1 MPYQRMT
8 LEDISA
14 KIGISRTTIYKV
26 INRKDDN
33 VSASTRAK
41 VNDALAK
48 YHYVPNKSARD
59 LALNRTYRIAI
70 IDYISPIAPY
80 FSRTIK
86 SGCDS
91 AISKYGDN
99 GLTISIYTAPF
110 NSPEQQISDIMHA
123 YSEGIRDFII
133 AAERPDLILP
143 IINQLKKE
151 DCSIILLNKL
161 IPGAEYD
168 AFIGADDYR
177 IGELASGILCRML
190 PDNGNILILT
200 ASETWT
206 NKTSM
211 NARLNGFVNECD
223 KKHRE
228 ITILPIAKE
237 ASSKE
242 QINTL
247 LDNSY
252 SSSTING
259 IFDLSYRPEFI
270 CDYLTR
276 NAHPET
282 RLVCTDLFDELIPYI
297 RNGIADTVIF
307 QDIQRQ
313 ALLACSLLF
322 SKMCYGTEIT
332 KKDHYSKLEVIVSEN
347 LDYFISK

>member
-1 MPYQRMT
+1 MPNQRMT

-26 INRKDDN
+26 INKKDER
-33 VSASTRAK
+33 VSASTRVK
-41 VNDALAK
+41 VNDALEQ
-48 YHYVPNKSARD
+48 YHYIPNKSARD
-59 LALNRTYRIAI
+59 LALNKTYRIAV

-86 SGCDS
+86 AGCDN
-91 AISKYGDN
+91 AINKFADN
-99 GLTISIYTAPF
+99 GLAISIYTSPF
-110 NSPEQQISDIMHA
+110 NCPEQQISDIMHA

-133 AAERPDLILP
+133 AAERPDLVLP

-151 DCSIILLNKL
+151 ACSIVLLNKP

-177 IGELASGILCRML
+177 IGALASGVLCRML
-190 PDNGNILILT
+190 PDNGNILVLT
-200 ASETWT
+200 AGETWT
-206 NKTSM
+206 NKTAM
-211 NARLNGFVNECD
+211 KARLDGFVNECSQN
-223 KKHRE
+223 HRG
-228 ITILPIAKE
+228 ITLLPIAKE

-242 QINTL
+242 HIDAL
-247 LDNSY
+247 LDDSY
-252 SSSTING
+252 KSSTVNG
-259 IFDLSYRPEFI
+259 IFDLSYKPEFI

-276 NAHPET
+276 NPHPET

-297 RNGIADTVIF
+297 RNEIADTVIF

-322 SKMCYGTEIT
+322 SKMCYGTVIT

-347 LDYFISK
+347 LDYFI